1 MANSQT
7 DLLNKALVLV
17 GAATVVSINDGTPNA
32 ITLSNVYEMSLQSIL
47 AECKWNFCT
56 KRLLLTVSA
65 TTPAWL
71 NVGETTIY
79 DLPNDVIRIWSW
91 NPPQAN
97 CREESGQIIS
107 DTQNLGMLYTFYDDA
122 PGDYPSYFLDA
133 FVDKLCSDIA
143 FQIVNNAQIAAV
155 FVKKYE
161 TVTLPKAISAN
172 SQTGIQQQPI
182 DYAWV
187 DAKYYDWQRNA

>member
-7 DLLNKALVLV
+7 DILNKALVLV

-47 AECKWNFCT
+47 AETKWNFCT
-56 KRLLLTVSA
+56 KRVILTVSA
-65 TTPAWL
+65 TQPAYF
-71 NVGETTIY
+71 NYGETTVY
-79 DLPNDVIRIWSW
+79 DLPNDVIRIWSY

-97 CREESGQIIS
+97 CREESGQLIS
-107 DTQNLGMLYTFYDDA
+107 DTQALGMLYTFYDDA

-143 FQIVNNAQIAAV
+143 FQIVNNANIVQAFI
-155 FVKKYE
+155 KKYE
-161 TVTLPKAISAN
+161 GVSLPKAISAN
-172 SQTGIQQQPI
+172 SQTGIQQQPV
-182 DYAWV
+182 DDAWTS
-187 DAKYYDWQRNA
+187 AKYFDWQPNA